1 MWRLCSICTDRYN
14 ADNLKKSHSS
24 VRVVRMWC
32 EIYTNPILRCFV
44 NPEGLSYEDLL
55 DGMVF
60 ELVSWLKVWD

>member
-1 MWRLCSICTDRYN
+1 
-14 ADNLKKSHSS
+14 
-24 VRVVRMWC
+24 MWC

-55 DGMVF
+55 DGVVF